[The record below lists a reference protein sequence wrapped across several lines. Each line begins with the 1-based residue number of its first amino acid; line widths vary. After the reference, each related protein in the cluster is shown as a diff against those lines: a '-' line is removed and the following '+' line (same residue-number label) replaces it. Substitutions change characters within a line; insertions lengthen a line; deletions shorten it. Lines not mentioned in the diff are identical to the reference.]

1 MNKANALLIYIFG
14 QYNQTQEKYL
24 GATPIPISKI
34 INITQYLFEPSKF
47 SPHTGHVDDVIG
59 VPSIFIVL
67 TTGEVIPDLHFLHF
81 INIPINFK

>member
-1 MNKANALLIYIFG
+1 MAL
-14 QYNQTQEKYL
+14 
-24 GATPIPISKI
+24 
-34 INITQYLFEPSKF
+34 ITSKF

-81 INIPINFK
+81 INIPFNFK